1 MAPTGKRRT
10 TLQQV
15 ARDAGVSIATA
26 SYVLAGRSKVDP
38 RAKVGDDTERRV
50 RESARRLHYRVNA
63 SAHATR
69 TGRTGQV
76 LLAMTTSYDPWVQ
89 TVVTAVSTELEE
101 HDVQALVI
109 PDGNWYR
116 ALQRMNPDAVF
127 IDGLAEP
134 GDQEHVEELVATGL
148 RIIVLGDKLPGD
160 GYDIIDSRATDGC
173 RLSMRHLIG
182 LGHRRIACLTVE
194 PHSETRAT
202 RAAIYLDELKAAGLG
217 VPEGFLR
224 ATGPTPI
231 GGYQTAIDLLTLP
244 EPPTAIFCA
253 SDYLALS
260 VVKAAERLG
269 VSIPGQLSV
278 IGAGNIPDGTVSTPA
293 LTTVGATD
301 EPGEIARLVRRRA
314 LGDESPPT
322 RTVLDWSLIQRDS
335 TGRPTTSGDHRS
347 KGRTS

>member
-1 MAPTGKRRT
+1 MARDITRRT
-10 TLQQV
+10 TLRQV
-15 ARDAGVSIATA
+15 AEDAGVSIATA
-26 SYVLAGRSKVDP
+26 SYVLAGRSRVDP
-38 RAKVGDDTERRV
+38 RAKVSEDTEQRV
-50 RESARRLHYRVNA
+50 RESARRLHYRVNV

-76 LLAMTTSYDPWVQ
+76 LLAMTVSYDPWVQ
-89 TVVTAVSTELEE
+89 TVVTAVSKELEE

-127 IDGLAEP
+127 IDGLTKPE
-134 GDQEHVEELVATGL
+134 DQAHVEELVASGL
-148 RIIVLGDKLPGD
+148 RIIVLGDNLSGD
-160 GYDIIDSRATDGC
+160 GYDIIDSRATEGC
-173 RLSMRHLIG
+173 RLSMHHLIG

-194 PHSETRAT
+194 PQNETRTT
-202 RAAIYLDELKAAGLG
+202 RAAIYLAEMKASGIA

-224 ATGPTPI
+224 STGPTPI
-231 GGYQTAIDLLTLP
+231 GGYQTAIDLLTMP

-293 LTTVGATD
+293 LTTVGAED

-314 LGDESPPT
+314 LGDKSPPS

-335 TGRPTTSGDHRS
+335 TSNPKTSGDYRS
-347 KGRTS
+347 KGNTS